1 MPLTNPA
8 YAYGGSVGPVSER
21 GSIPSAS
28 ILTLFTTPFQLL
40 PAPGAG
46 AIILVDEI
54 IFRLVFNSI
63 AYAGANA
70 LEMRYTNASGVKV
83 TASDLANTFLNSASG
98 TNYQTIDGVT
108 TAFAPVANAAVVAC
122 VPTAN
127 PTAGNSVLDYLIRYH
142 VVAF

>member
-1 MPLTNPA
+1 
-8 YAYGGSVGPVSER
+8 
-21 GSIPSAS
+21 
-28 ILTLFTTPFQLL
+28 TTPYQLL

-54 IFRLVFNSI
+54 IWRLVFNSI

-70 LEMRYTNASGVKV
+70 LETRYTNAAGLKV
-83 TASDLANTFLNSASG
+83 TAADLPNTFLNSASG
-98 TNYQTIDGVT
+98 TSYQTIDGVT
-108 TAFAPVANAAVVAC
+108 TAFAPVANAAIVVC

-127 PTAGNSVLDYLIRYH
+127 PTAGNSPLDYIIRYK